1 MCGNAGSAGNAG
13 RGRRGWQRRCC
24 PLSLLPIHFL
34 SLIRLIMN
42 GNFRAD
48 PRVCSGNPG
57 PIQLLTT
64 PAPMPRLLPPS
75 VHTVHTVHTRTNIY
89 IAVYG
94 LLTAAVMRFVQ
105 SQEGGGE
112 EKGWEREAEW
122 GRGGQGGGRRVR
134 GQKRPPPPHSGGT
147 SSSAI
152 PERFGS
158 DSGAIWEQ
166 SDR

>member
-1 MCGNAGSAGNAG
+1 
-13 RGRRGWQRRCC
+13 
-24 PLSLLPIHFL
+24 
-34 SLIRLIMN
+34 MN

-105 SQEGGGE
+105 SQEGGGRRR
-112 EKGWEREAEW
+112 G
-122 GRGGQGGGRRVR
+122 GRGRLNGGEAGRAVAE
-134 GQKRPPPPHSGGT
+134 G
-147 SSSAI
+147 
-152 PERFGS
+152 
-158 DSGAIWEQ
+158 
-166 SDR
+166 